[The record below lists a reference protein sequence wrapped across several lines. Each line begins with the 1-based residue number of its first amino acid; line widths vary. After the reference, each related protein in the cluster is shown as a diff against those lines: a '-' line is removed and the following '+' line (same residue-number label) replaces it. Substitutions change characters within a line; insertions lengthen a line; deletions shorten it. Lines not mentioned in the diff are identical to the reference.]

1 MKTRLF
7 NRNQVVEYHFGL
19 STILSILL
27 GKHYKTRYFSFRKR
41 QQFFGGKMKNM
52 TNIQRWYGQ
61 YDPERL
67 EGMVAIR
74 KFMDPYMSKSYFY
87 KYHRKEI
94 DYLLLE
100 HQRWWLRPDKI
111 RFFTWKR
118 LLIAHMLEK
127 KYI

>member
-1 MKTRLF
+1 MD
-7 NRNQVVEYHFGL
+7 
-19 STILSILL
+19 S
-27 GKHYKTRYFSFRKR
+27 
-41 QQFFGGKMKNM
+41 M
-52 TNIQRWYGQ
+52 TNLQQLCGQ

-111 RFFTWKR
+111 RYFTWKR